1 MNTNISR
8 SSASRLWSSLRENLH
23 DTREARAKHSTLK
36 RELASYTTRAEVD
49 DLLGS
54 LQGQGD
60 GDVEAMRR
68 ILTQNL
74 QQLER
79 PKQLAA

>member
-8 SSASRLWSSLRENLH
+8 PSASRLWSALRENLH
-23 DTREARAKHSTLK
+23 ETREARAEFRTLK

-54 LQGQGD
+54 LRGHGD

-79 PKQLAA
+79 PNQLAA